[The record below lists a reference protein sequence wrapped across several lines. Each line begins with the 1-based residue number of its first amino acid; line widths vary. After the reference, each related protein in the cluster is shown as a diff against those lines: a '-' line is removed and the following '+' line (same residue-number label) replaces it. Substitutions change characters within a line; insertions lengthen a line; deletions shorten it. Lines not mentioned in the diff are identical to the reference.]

1 MQMRGLS
8 DTWHGS
14 YSYPPHPAFAGN
26 TETAFVATL
35 LDDNG
40 VLSGATHERRTAG
53 HFAGLLLNAVIDG
66 QRDGAAVTF
75 TKTYEAGAFAVAP
88 HPIVYTGG
96 LNADASEIAGTWQI
110 PLLPPGRFVMIRANR
125 PAFAAERDVAA
136 PIERRS
142 LVLIK

>member
-1 MQMRGLS
+1 MRSLS

-14 YSYPPHPAFAGN
+14 YSYPPHPAFGGN
-26 TETAFVATL
+26 AETTFVATL

-53 HFAGLLLNAVIDG
+53 HFAGVLLNAVIDG
-66 QRDGAAVTF
+66 HRDEAAVSF
-75 TKTYEAGAFAVAP
+75 TKTYEAGAFAEAP
-88 HPIVYTGG
+88 RPIVYTGR

-125 PAFAAERDVAA
+125 PAFAAEREVAA
-136 PIERRS
+136 PLGRS
-142 LVLIK
+142 LALIK